1 MLVSALFSFYEYN
14 ENSIYVSRTEHVF
27 PGSRTLTRFY
37 TLSAEKAMAP
47 SPAILQKQIL
57 KCSIRY
63 KSQVPQLKIKM
74 SY

>member
-1 MLVSALFSFYEYN
+1 MSVSFYEYN
-14 ENSIYVSRTEHVF
+14 KNSIHMNRTKSVF
-27 PGSRTLTRFY
+27 PGSLTLTRLY

-47 SPAILQKQIL
+47 FPAILQKQIL
-57 KCSIRY
+57 KRSICY